1 MKGAHFKK
9 FLTQRSSSMIQSK
22 SMVTQEELLLTNRKT
37 KSYQKLFSSKFTALS
52 KAHRNLGDV
61 IKNKT
66 EKQARDNDVIH
77 VTKYDNFPQRFF
89 SGILHYGLSSRK
101 NYHKGKIMCM
111 PGFNKNVTDVT
122 EKLQGERANIL
133 QAILWYMA
141 NGEQGEYRNI
151 VSLSYKIIPTQNN

>member
-9 FLTQRSSSMIQSK
+9 FLTQKLEQK
-22 SMVTQEELLLTNRKT
+22 HGYLGGTA
-37 KSYQKLFSSKFTALS
+37 SYQQK
-52 KAHRNLGDV
+52 
-61 IKNKT
+61 
-66 EKQARDNDVIH
+66 EQASNNDVIH
-77 VTKYDNFPQRFF
+77 VTKYDNFPKRFF

-111 PGFNKNVTDVT
+111 PGFNKNVTAVT
-122 EKLQGERANIL
+122 KKLQGGRANIL

-151 VSLSYKIIPTQNN
+151 VSPSYKIIPTKNN